1 MHLAITFRNFEA
13 SESLKDHTRERLERL
28 ARNLERACTAH
39 VVMNLERHIHHA
51 DVTFIHGPLV
61 LRAKTSTP
69 DMYASVD
76 LAVDCLEEQM
86 RRDKDR
92 SKHHHGRDWVH
103 HQQATLPPEEEEEA
117 ALDGAA

>member
-61 LRAKTSTP
+61 LRAKTATP

-76 LAVDCLEEQM
+76 LAVDCLEEQL

-92 SKHHHGRDWVH
+92 SKHHHGRAWVH
-103 HQQATLPPEEEEEA
+103 HQQAVRPAEEDE

>member
-61 LRAKTSTP
+61 LRAKTATP

-76 LAVDCLEEQM
+76 L
-86 RRDKDR
+86 DR
-92 SKHHHGRDWVH
+92 QR
-103 HQQATLPPEEEEEA
+103 
-117 ALDGAA
+117 

>member
-61 LRAKTSTP
+61 LRA
-69 DMYASVD
+69 
-76 LAVDCLEEQM
+76 
-86 RRDKDR
+86 
-92 SKHHHGRDWVH
+92 
-103 HQQATLPPEEEEEA
+103 
-117 ALDGAA
+117 

>member
-13 SESLKDHTRERLERL
+13 SESLKDHTLERLERL

-39 VVMNLERHIHHA
+39 VVMSLERHIHHA
-51 DVTFIHGPLV
+51 DVTFIHGALV
-61 LRAKTSTP
+61 LRAKVSTP

-92 SKHHHGRDWVH
+92 AKHHHRRAWVH
-103 HQQATLPPEEEEEA
+103 HQQDELRTEEEEQ

>member
-39 VVMNLERHIHHA
+39 VVMSLERHIHHA
-51 DVTFIHGPLV
+51 DVTFVHGPLV

-76 LAVDCLEEQM
+76 LAVDCLEEQL

-92 SKHHHGRDWVH
+92 SKHHHRRAWVH
-103 HQQATLPPEEEEEA
+103 HQQEQVVRPVEEDE

>member
-28 ARNLERACTAH
+28 VRNLDRACTAH
-39 VVMNLERHIHHA
+39 VVMSLERHLHHA
-51 DVTFIHGPLV
+51 DLTVTTGALV
-61 LRAKTSTP
+61 LRAKHATP

-76 LAVDCLEEQM
+76 QAVDCLEEQL

-92 SKHHHGRDWVH
+92 NKHHHRRAWVH
-103 HQQATLPPEEEEEA
+103 HQQGVLPSEEQ

>member
-1 MHLAITFRNFEA
+1 MHLSITFRNFTA

-28 ARNLERACTAH
+28 VRNLDRACTAH
-39 VVMNLERHIHHA
+39 VVLSLERHLQHA
-51 DVTFIHGPLV
+51 DFTMTTGPLV
-61 LRAKTSTP
+61 LRAKVCSA

-76 LAVDCLEEQM
+76 LAVDCLEEQL

-92 SKHHHGRDWVH
+92 NKHHHRRAWVH
-103 HQQATLPPEEEEEA
+103 HQQDALPPEEQ

>member
-28 ARNLERACTAH
+28 VRNVDRACTAH
-39 VVMNLERHIHHA
+39 VVLSLERHIHHA
-51 DVTFIHGPLV
+51 DMTLSTGPLV
-61 LRAKTSTP
+61 LRAKVSTP
-69 DMYASVD
+69 DMVASID
-76 LAVDCLEEQM
+76 LGVDCLEEQL

-92 SKHHHGRDWVH
+92 NKHHHRRGWVH
-103 HQQATLPPEEEEEA
+103 HQQDTLLPPAEEE

>member
-13 SESLKDHTRERLERL
+13 SESLKDHTRERLQRL

-51 DVTFIHGPLV
+51 DVTFVHGALV

>member
-28 ARNLERACTAH
+28 LRNLDRACTAH
-39 VVMNLERHIHHA
+39 VVMALERHIHHA
-51 DVTFIHGPLV
+51 DVTFTTGPLV
-61 LRAKTSTP
+61 LRAKTATP
-69 DMYASVD
+69 DMYASID
-76 LAVDCLEEQM
+76 LAVDCLEEQL

-92 SKHHHGRDWVH
+92 SKHHHRRSWVH
-103 HQQATLPPEEEEEA
+103 HQQDTLSPEEQA

>member
-1 MHLAITFRNFEA
+1 MYLAITFRNFEA

-28 ARNLERACTAH
+28 VRNLDRASTAH
-39 VVMNLERHIHHA
+39 VVLCLERHLHHA
-51 DVTFIHGPLV
+51 DVTLTTGPLV
-61 LRAKTSTP
+61 IRAKVTAA

-76 LAVDCLEEQM
+76 LAVDCLEEQL

-92 SKHHHGRDWVH
+92 NKHHHRRTWVH
-103 HQQATLPPEEEEEA
+103 HQQDTRPAEGEEQ

>member
-1 MHLAITFRNFEA
+1 MHLSITFRNFDA

-28 ARNLERACTAH
+28 ARNLDRACMAH

-51 DVTFIHGPLV
+51 DFSFTTGALV
-61 LRAKTSTP
+61 LRAKVATP

-76 LAVDCLEEQM
+76 LAVDCLEEQL

-92 SKHHHGRDWVH
+92 AKHHHRRAWVH
-103 HQQATLPPEEEEEA
+103 HQQDALPSEEEEEL
-117 ALDGAA
+117 LDGAA